1 MKLAGMHYLQVTL
14 KPIIDEVRAFKPF
27 FFFLIKMSLQKA
39 LREQVLFFLL
49 ILRLFVGKIVKNP
62 FLHTLK
68 SFLLF

>member
-14 KPIIDEVRAFKPF
+14 KPIIDEVRAFKP

-49 ILRLFVGKIVKNP
+49 ILRLFVGKMVKNP